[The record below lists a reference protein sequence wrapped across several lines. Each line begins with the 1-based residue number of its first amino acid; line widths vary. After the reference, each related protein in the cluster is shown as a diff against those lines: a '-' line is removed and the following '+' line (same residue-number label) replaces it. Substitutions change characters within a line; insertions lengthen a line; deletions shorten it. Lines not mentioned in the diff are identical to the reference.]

1 MAKNM
6 IRRPFPRGGI
16 STRLPVTIYRRSVA
30 NADAQ
35 DWINRVYSNGGTVS
49 SATAQAVNSL
59 CDSLESA
66 SLRDRF
72 YRLNLFCGS
81 NLNAALVPLYRG
93 PSLGGTQYGSTT
105 DTNNAFVGIGTDY
118 AETGATG
125 GLKGN
130 GTSKYLDTGL
140 QQQTIGVT
148 GHLSVF
154 ARHATYSADAG
165 PYRMIGTLATSPTNQ
180 YYYMD
185 TRLNAASYGAGR
197 TGFVFGY
204 GSDTSVNQAATLTGG
219 QLMTVNRSSSTDLSG
234 YLNGS
239 LFASVATSVSAANVA
254 ANMYVFAE
262 NRGGSALTHSNMT
275 FGAYSMG
282 LSMNATQISAY
293 YAAMSAFQTA
303 LSRNSGV

>member
-1 MAKNM
+1 MSM
-6 IRRPFPRGGI
+6 SPRLLRPRATLHPEAASWASRVVALGG
-16 STRLPVTIYRRSVA
+16 SV
-30 NADAQ
+30 
-35 DWINRVYSNGGTVS
+35 SGGTL
-49 SATAQAVNSL
+49 SAVDKFVKACYANNI
-59 CDSLESA
+59 
-66 SLRDRF
+66 RDRF

-130 GTSKYLDTGL
+130 GSTKYLDTGL

-165 PYRMIGTLATSPTNQ
+165 PYRMIGTVATSPTAQ
-180 YYYMD
+180 YFYMD
-185 TRLNAASYGAGR
+185 TRINAATYGAGR
-197 TGFVFGY
+197 TGVVSSY
-204 GSDTSVNQAATLTGG
+204 GSDAAVNQAATLAGG
-219 QLMTVNRSSSTDLSG
+219 QLMTVNRSSSTDLRFF
-234 YLNGS
+234 LNDS
-239 LFASVATSVSAANVA
+239 LLASVATSVSAANVA